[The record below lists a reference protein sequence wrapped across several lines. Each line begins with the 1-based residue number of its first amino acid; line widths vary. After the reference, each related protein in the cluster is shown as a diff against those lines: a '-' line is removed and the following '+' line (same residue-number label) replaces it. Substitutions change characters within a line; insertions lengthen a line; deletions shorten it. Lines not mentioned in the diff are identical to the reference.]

1 MPDCENLFSESIM
14 LFYVNTKSVA
24 QYLNQFKDFSYENNK
39 TLLLIIL
46 SPNLF
51 SELKSNKE
59 YFDQTK
65 KLHHKPNLDI
75 SEYLTSY
82 VLQLE
87 ILQCEKNNFL
97 RNTH

>member
-1 MPDCENLFSESIM
+1 MQTQKVLLSIWTS
-14 LFYVNTKSVA
+14 L
-24 QYLNQFKDFSYENNK
+24 K
-39 TLLLIIL
+39 TFHMKIIRHLLLIIL

-51 SELKSNKE
+51 SELKSNKK

-87 ILQCEKNNFL
+87 IL
-97 RNTH
+97 